1 MYFIW
6 YFLSI
11 VWLLVAVH
19 LGGICLQYAWQLA
32 LSDNCMTRQATI
44 HRWVC
49 KQLYSLRERRAG
61 LLIHDWFSFLIVW
74 VYMYKAD
81 SIPCTVDV
89 RVEQTAPVLSACVVT
104 YCVHMDFQLR
114 VWNLLC
120 KLLVQARPAS
130 PQCLL
135 FYISVNSYLAR
146 DILCILRGPTILL
159 HVQCV
164 HVCGTCDEHMRNM
177 CTQHVL
183 YNTLLQYCPQ
193 IYTHAWHMHF
203 DIS

>member
-1 MYFIW
+1 MYFVW

-32 LSDNCMTRQATI
+32 LSDNCMTRQATS

-61 LLIHDWFSFLIVW
+61 LLIHGWFSFLVVW
-74 VYMYKAD
+74 VYKAD

-104 YCVHMDFQLR
+104 YCVHMDFQIR

-120 KLLVQARPAS
+120 KLLVRARPAS
-130 PQCLL
+130 PQYLL
-135 FYISVNSYLAR
+135 FYISYLAR
-146 DILCILRGPTILL
+146 DILCISERPYNIVACT
-159 HVQCV
+159 VCACV
-164 HVCGTCDEHMRNM
+164 WTCDEHMWNM

-193 IYTHAWHMHF
+193 VYTHAWHMHF